1 MKHPGAR
8 RRPGRERAVAC
19 SAASAFAAGWVLT
32 AVSELITTQSF
43 ADAAALLFGFTPRAV
58 ATAAFLGLIIC
69 TLGFLCRSIF
79 AGGLIVTLFV
89 AGLSFANYYKMLITS
104 TPLYVQDIRLVTQ
117 VGGIME
123 LNEASMKFSGESA
136 AAVVIMLLVLVGL
149 FFVSRRFRPRLR
161 EGLISGLI
169 SAILFASLFCVP
181 ASVESWFYGPA
192 GSGQAAAQDTQIVHN
207 SRCGVLLGLWRSVVL
222 GGEEELIPEP
232 DEEEL
237 MLMNAQSWIEELP
250 DTEKDE
256 QPNVIFVLGESF
268 FDVTE
273 LPGVS
278 YAEDPV
284 ADFHRICSEGVSGKF
299 YTHTLG
305 YGTENIELEI
315 MTGINT
321 RFFSWDDMIYGWEQ
335 EKLLTYPSLPQLFSD
350 AGYYTAYLHTFNDGI
365 YNRTALYTALGFQDM
380 YFSGDFAA
388 IDPEAAAAP
397 DYWGYMYG
405 KIAGEFYSDD
415 YLADVTAE
423 LFDQKAGEG
432 PVFLWAVTME
442 NHTPYTA
449 DKFSSYDFPFESDLG
464 DEAVGVLNAV
474 TQGVADCSEA
484 LGKLVDHLA
493 AQDEPVIVVFFGDHR
508 PGTPLESGATVYSEL
523 GMCPE
528 DVADWELED
537 YAELYSTDY
546 VIWSNDPS
554 LLPAEPGSR
563 MNTSSTLLGVEA
575 LQMAGMDLDEY
586 WSMCAV
592 VDTVSDGW
600 TWNFFVP
607 QDGEPCF
614 SPFAGL
620 DEEGLDIIQA
630 MRVFMNSTFYG
641 TDGPDF
647 RDIFAGTER
656 DTDTK

>member
-222 GGEEELIPEP
+222 GGEELIPEP

-575 LQMAGMDLDEY
+575 LQLAGIDLDEY

-614 SPFAGL
+614 SPYVGL
-620 DEEGLDIIQA
+620 DEKGMDIIKA

-641 TDGPDF
+641 SDGPDF

>member
-19 SAASAFAAGWVLT
+19 SAVSAFAAGWVLT

-58 ATAAFLGLIIC
+58 ATAAFLGLVIC
-69 TLGFLCRSIF
+69 TLGFLCHSIF
-79 AGGLIVTLFV
+79 AGGLIVTLSV

-192 GSGQAAAQDTQIVHN
+192 GSGQAAAQDTQIAHN

-397 DYWGYMYG
+397 DYWSYMYG

>member
-79 AGGLIVTLFV
+79 AGGLIVTLSV

-181 ASVESWFYGPA
+181 ASVESWFYGPV

-222 GGEEELIPEP
+222 GGEESFIPEP

-250 DTEKDE
+250 DTDKDE

>member
-79 AGGLIVTLFV
+79 AGGLIVTLSV

-136 AAVVIMLLVLVGL
+136 AAVAVMLLVLVGF

-181 ASVESWFYGPA
+181 ASVESWFYGPV

-250 DTEKDE
+250 DTDKDE

-508 PGTPLESGATVYSEL
+508 PGTPLESGATVYSEI

-537 YAELYSTDY
+537 YAELYATDY
-546 VIWSNDPS
+546 VIWSNDPL

>member
-58 ATAAFLGLIIC
+58 ATAAFLGLVIC

-79 AGGLIVTLFV
+79 AGGLIVTLSV

-181 ASVESWFYGPA
+181 ASVESWFYGPV

>member
-250 DTEKDE
+250 DTDKDE

-397 DYWGYMYG
+397 DYWSYMYG

-508 PGTPLESGATVYSEL
+508 PGTPLESGATVYSEI

-537 YAELYSTDY
+537 YAELYATDY
-546 VIWSNDPS
+546 VIWSNDPL

>member
-365 YNRTALYTALGFQDM
+365 YNRTALYTALGFQDL

-523 GMCPE
+523 GMCPAN
-528 DVADWELED
+528 VADWELED

>member
-181 ASVESWFYGPA
+181 ASVESWFYGPV

>member
-58 ATAAFLGLIIC
+58 ATAAFLGLVIC

-181 ASVESWFYGPA
+181 ASVESWFYGPV

>member
-58 ATAAFLGLIIC
+58 ATAAFLGLVIC

-79 AGGLIVTLFV
+79 AGGLIVTLSV

-250 DTEKDE
+250 DTDKDE

-380 YFSGDFAA
+380 YFYGDFAA

-575 LQMAGMDLDEY
+575 LQLAGMDLDEY

>member
-58 ATAAFLGLIIC
+58 ATAAFLGLVIC

-79 AGGLIVTLFV
+79 AGGLVVTLSV

-136 AAVVIMLLVLVGL
+136 AAVAVMLLVLVGL
-149 FFVSRRFRPRLR
+149 FFASRRFRPRLR
-161 EGLISGLI
+161 EGLISGLV

-397 DYWGYMYG
+397 DYWSYMYG

>member
-58 ATAAFLGLIIC
+58 ATAAFLGLVIC

-575 LQMAGMDLDEY
+575 LQLAGIDLDEY

-607 QDGEPCF
+607 HDGEPCF

>member
-58 ATAAFLGLIIC
+58 ATAAFLGLVIC

-79 AGGLIVTLFV
+79 AGGLIVTLSV

-136 AAVVIMLLVLVGL
+136 AAVAVMLLVLVGL

-397 DYWGYMYG
+397 DYWSYMYG

-575 LQMAGMDLDEY
+575 LQLAGIDLDEY

>member
-43 ADAAALLFGFTPRAV
+43 ADAAVLLFGFTPRAV
-58 ATAAFLGLIIC
+58 ATAAFLGLVIC

-79 AGGLIVTLFV
+79 AGGLVVTLSV

-136 AAVVIMLLVLVGL
+136 AAVAVMLLVLVGL
-149 FFVSRRFRPRLR
+149 FFDSRRFRPRLR

-575 LQMAGMDLDEY
+575 LQLAGIDLDEY

>member
-58 ATAAFLGLIIC
+58 ATAAFLGLVIC

-79 AGGLIVTLFV
+79 AGGLIVTLSV

>member
-58 ATAAFLGLIIC
+58 ATAAFLGLVIC

-79 AGGLIVTLFV
+79 AGGLIVTLSV

-161 EGLISGLI
+161 EGLISGLV

>member
-250 DTEKDE
+250 DTDKDE

>member
-192 GSGQAAAQDTQIVHN
+192 GSEQAAAQDTQIVHN

-250 DTEKDE
+250 DTDKDE

-397 DYWGYMYG
+397 DYWSYMYG

>member
-79 AGGLIVTLFV
+79 AGGLVVTLSV

-136 AAVVIMLLVLVGL
+136 AAVAVMLLVLVGL
-149 FFVSRRFRPRLR
+149 FFASRRFRPRLR
-161 EGLISGLI
+161 EGLISGLV

-397 DYWGYMYG
+397 DYWSYMYG

>member
-58 ATAAFLGLIIC
+58 ATAAFLGLVIC

-79 AGGLIVTLFV
+79 AGGLIVTLSV

-250 DTEKDE
+250 DTDKDE

>member
-79 AGGLIVTLFV
+79 AGGLIVTLSV

-181 ASVESWFYGPA
+181 ASVESWFYGPV

-250 DTEKDE
+250 DAEKDE

-508 PGTPLESGATVYSEL
+508 PGTPLESGATVYSEI

-563 MNTSSTLLGVEA
+563 TNTSSTLLGVEA
-575 LQMAGMDLDEY
+575 LQLAGIDLDEY

-614 SPFAGL
+614 SPYVGL
-620 DEEGLDIIQA
+620 DEKGMDIIKA

>member
-58 ATAAFLGLIIC
+58 ATAAFLGLVIC

-79 AGGLIVTLFV
+79 AGGLIVTLSV

-149 FFVSRRFRPRLR
+149 FFASRRFRPRLR

-192 GSGQAAAQDTQIVHN
+192 GSGQAAAQDRQIVHN

>member
-79 AGGLIVTLFV
+79 AGGLIVTLSV

-123 LNEASMKFSGESA
+123 LNEASMKFSGTSA

-149 FFVSRRFRPRLR
+149 FFVSRYFRPRLR

-181 ASVESWFYGPA
+181 ASVESWFYGPV

-222 GGEEELIPEP
+222 GGEESFIPEP

-237 MLMNAQSWIEELP
+237 MLMNAQSWIEDLP
-250 DTEKDE
+250 DTDKDE

-397 DYWGYMYG
+397 DYWSYMYG

-523 GMCPE
+523 GMCQAN
-528 DVADWELED
+528 VADWELED

>member
-161 EGLISGLI
+161 EGLISWLI

-181 ASVESWFYGPA
+181 ASVESWFYGPV

-222 GGEEELIPEP
+222 GGEELIPEP

-508 PGTPLESGATVYSEL
+508 PGTPLESGATVCSEL

-563 MNTSSTLLGVEA
+563 TNTSSTLLGVEA
-575 LQMAGMDLDEY
+575 LQLAGMDLDEY

-614 SPFAGL
+614 SPYVGL
-620 DEEGLDIIQA
+620 DEKGMDIIQA

>member
-58 ATAAFLGLIIC
+58 ATAAFLGLVIC

-79 AGGLIVTLFV
+79 AGGLIVTLSV

-136 AAVVIMLLVLVGL
+136 AAVAVMLLVLVGL

-161 EGLISGLI
+161 EGLISGLV

-250 DTEKDE
+250 DTDKDE

-397 DYWGYMYG
+397 DYWSYMYG

-508 PGTPLESGATVYSEL
+508 PGTPLESGATVYSEI

-537 YAELYSTDY
+537 YAELYATDY
-546 VIWSNDPS
+546 VIWSNDPL

>member
-58 ATAAFLGLIIC
+58 ATAAFLGLVIC

-79 AGGLIVTLFV
+79 AGGLIVTLSV

-136 AAVVIMLLVLVGL
+136 AAVAVMLLVLVGL

-161 EGLISGLI
+161 EGLISGLV

-181 ASVESWFYGPA
+181 ASVESWFYGPV

-250 DTEKDE
+250 DTDKDE

-397 DYWGYMYG
+397 DYWSYMYG

-508 PGTPLESGATVYSEL
+508 PGTPLESGATVYSEI

-537 YAELYSTDY
+537 YAELYATDY

-575 LQMAGMDLDEY
+575 LQLAGIDLDEY

>member
-58 ATAAFLGLIIC
+58 ATAAFLGLVIC

-250 DTEKDE
+250 DTDKDE

>member
-58 ATAAFLGLIIC
+58 ATAAFLGLVIC

-79 AGGLIVTLFV
+79 AGGLIVTLSV

-136 AAVVIMLLVLVGL
+136 AAVAVMLLVLVGL

-181 ASVESWFYGPA
+181 ASVESWFYGPV

-250 DTEKDE
+250 DTDKDE

>member
-58 ATAAFLGLIIC
+58 ATAAFLGLVIC

-79 AGGLIVTLFV
+79 AGGLIVTLSV

-575 LQMAGMDLDEY
+575 LQLAGIDLDEY

-641 TDGPDF
+641 TDSPDF

>member
-58 ATAAFLGLIIC
+58 ATAAFLGLVIC

-79 AGGLIVTLFV
+79 AGGLIVTLSV

-136 AAVVIMLLVLVGL
+136 AAVAVMLLVLVGL

-181 ASVESWFYGPA
+181 ASVESWFYGPV

-222 GGEEELIPEP
+222 GGEESFIPEP

-250 DTEKDE
+250 DTDKDE

>member
-58 ATAAFLGLIIC
+58 ATAAFLGLVIC
-69 TLGFLCRSIF
+69 TLGFLCQSIF
-79 AGGLIVTLFV
+79 AGGLIVTLSV
-89 AGLSFANYYKMLITS
+89 AGLSLANYYKMLITS

-181 ASVESWFYGPA
+181 ASVESWFYGPV

-614 SPFAGL
+614 SPYVGL
-620 DEEGLDIIQA
+620 DEKGMDIIKA

-641 TDGPDF
+641 SDGPDF

>member
-58 ATAAFLGLIIC
+58 ATAAFLGLVIC

-79 AGGLIVTLFV
+79 AGGLIVTLSV

-222 GGEEELIPEP
+222 GGEESFIPEP

-449 DKFSSYDFPFESDLG
+449 DKFSSYDFPFESELG

-575 LQMAGMDLDEY
+575 LQLAGIDLDEY

>member
-58 ATAAFLGLIIC
+58 ATAAFLGLVIC

-79 AGGLIVTLFV
+79 AGGLIVTLSV

-136 AAVVIMLLVLVGL
+136 AAVAVMLLVLVGL

-250 DTEKDE
+250 DTDKDE

-508 PGTPLESGATVYSEL
+508 PGTPLESGATVNSAL
-523 GMCPE
+523 GMCPAN
-528 DVADWELED
+528 VADWELED

-575 LQMAGMDLDEY
+575 LQLAGIDLDEY

-641 TDGPDF
+641 SDGPDF

>member
-58 ATAAFLGLIIC
+58 ATAAFLGLVIC

-79 AGGLIVTLFV
+79 AGGLIVTLSV

-136 AAVVIMLLVLVGL
+136 AAVAVMLLVLVGL

-161 EGLISGLI
+161 EGLISGLV

-397 DYWGYMYG
+397 DYWSYMYG

>member
-58 ATAAFLGLIIC
+58 ATAAFLGLVIC

-79 AGGLIVTLFV
+79 AGGLVVTLSV

-136 AAVVIMLLVLVGL
+136 AAVAVMLLVLVGL
-149 FFVSRRFRPRLR
+149 FFVSRRFRPRLGA
-161 EGLISGLI
+161 GLISGLI

-181 ASVESWFYGPA
+181 ASVESWFYGPV

-237 MLMNAQSWIEELP
+237 MLMNAQSWIEDLP

-614 SPFAGL
+614 SPYVGL
-620 DEEGLDIIQA
+620 DEKGMDIIKA

-641 TDGPDF
+641 SDGPDF

>member
-58 ATAAFLGLIIC
+58 ATAAFLGLVIC

-79 AGGLIVTLFV
+79 AGGLVVTLSV

-136 AAVVIMLLVLVGL
+136 AAVAVMLLVLVGL
-149 FFVSRRFRPRLR
+149 FFVSRRFRPRLGA
-161 EGLISGLI
+161 GLISGLI

-181 ASVESWFYGPA
+181 ASVESWFYGPV

-575 LQMAGMDLDEY
+575 LQLAGMDLDEY

-614 SPFAGL
+614 SPYVGL
-620 DEEGLDIIQA
+620 DEKGMDIIKA

-641 TDGPDF
+641 SDGPDF